1 MTLMQLNTL
10 PERIRAHKQA
20 LISVVKPPICT
31 ERALHYTQIYQ
42 QHMDKPLPVRR
53 ALALA
58 HHLAQ
63 RTIWI
68 KHDELIIG
76 NQASEVRAAP
86 IFPEYTVSWIEK
98 EIDEL
103 ADRPGAGFAVSQANK
118 RVLHEVCPWWRG
130 QTVQDRCYG
139 MFTDEQ
145 KALLASG
152 IIKAEGNMTSGD
164 AHLAV
169 NFPLLLAKGLDGLRE
184 QVRER
189 RTRIDL
195 TQLDDLHGEQFLKA
209 IDIVL
214 EAVSLHIVR
223 FADLARTMAAD
234 ESRESRR
241 DELLLSPRTVSL
253 LPTSAAHL
261 LAGAATLLLY
271 PATVAD

>member
-1 MTLMQLNTL
+1 MTTLNLNTL
-10 PERIRAHKQA
+10 SERIKAHKTA
-20 LISVVKPPICT
+20 LVHIVKPPVCT
-31 ERALHYTQIYQ
+31 ERAQHYTEMYQ
-42 QHMDKPLPVRR
+42 QHMDKPIPVRR

-58 HHLAQ
+58 HHLAK

-98 EIDEL
+98 EIDDL
-103 ADRPGAGFAVSQANK
+103 ADRPGAGFAVSEENK
-118 RVLHEVCPWWRG
+118 RVLHAICPWWRG

-145 KALLASG
+145 KGLLETG

-169 NFPLLLAKGLDGLRE
+169 NFPLVLEKGLDGLRAK
-184 QVRER
+184 VAER
-189 RTRIDL
+189 RSRINL
-195 TQLDDLHGEQFLKA
+195 TVLDDLHGDQFLKA

-214 EAVSLHIVR
+214 EAVSLHIKR
-223 FADLARTMAAD
+223 FADLAREMAASETRD
-234 ESRESRR
+234 SRR
-241 DELLLSPRTVSL
+241 DELL
-253 LPTSAAHL
+253 AMAENCDIIAHQPPKTFWQAL
-261 LAGAATLLLY
+261 QLCY
-271 PATVAD
+271 FI

>member
-1 MTLMQLNTL
+1 MTTL
-10 PERIRAHKQA
+10 TLDKLTARIQAHKNA
-20 LISVVKPPICT
+20 LVHIVKPPVCT
-31 ERALHYTQIYQ
+31 ERARHYTEAYQ
-42 QHMDKPLPVRR
+42 QHMDKPIPVRR

-58 HHLAQ
+58 HHLAE

-98 EIDEL
+98 EIDDL
-103 ADRPGAGFAVSQANK
+103 ADRPGAGFAVSEENK

-145 KALLASG
+145 KALLATG

-169 NFPLLLAKGLDGLRE
+169 NFPLLLEKGLDGMRAK
-184 QVRER
+184 VAER
-189 RTRIDL
+189 RTRINL
-195 TQLDDLHGEQFLKA
+195 TVLDDLHGDQFLKA

-214 EAVSLHIVR
+214 DAVSLHIVR
-223 FADLARTMAAD
+223 FAELARQM
-234 ESRESRR
+234 
-241 DELLLSPRTVSL
+241 
-253 LPTSAAHL
+253 
-261 LAGAATLLLY
+261 
-271 PATVAD
+271 